1 MNYPIL
7 SLPLIGGTRWTEDPH
22 VGETRTEQAALRYW
36 RGQSSPMANSPAMT
50 SSRWDLLDLA
60 HLLHYL
66 VGPIV
71 GASADGGG
79 HGGTARRDDGGT
91 PVTTSAA
98 QSNARTSIY
107 ELRET

>member
-1 MNYPIL
+1 
-7 SLPLIGGTRWTEDPH
+7 
-22 VGETRTEQAALRYW
+22 
-36 RGQSSPMANSPAMT
+36 MT
-50 SSRWDLLDLA
+50 SSWWDLLDLA

-71 GASADGGG
+71 GASADGGVNG
-79 HGGTARRDDGGT
+79 WAVESDDGET
-91 PVTTSAA
+91 PVMTLAA

>member
-7 SLPLIGGTRWTEDPH
+7 SLPLTGGTRWTEDPH
-22 VGETRTEQAALRYW
+22 VSETRTEQAALRYW
-36 RGQSSPMANSPAMT
+36 RGQSSPSVT
-50 SSRWDLLDLA
+50 SSWWDLLDLE

-71 GASADGGG
+71 GASADGGVN
-79 HGGTARRDDGGT
+79 GGAVESDDGET
-91 PVTTSAA
+91 PVTTLVA

-107 ELRET
+107 ELWET

>member
-7 SLPLIGGTRWTEDPH
+7 SLPLTGGTCWTEDPRIS
-22 VGETRTEQAALRYW
+22 ETRTEQAALLYR
-36 RGQSSPMANSPAMT
+36 RGQSSPTANSPVVT

-66 VGPIV
+66 VGLIV

-91 PVTTSAA
+91 PVTISVA